1 MPTAPLQH
9 TSFVYRK
16 GAIGV
21 LFCGTYAGPCN
32 AAAACLPAMIVHDDK
47 VPSQQSQIA
56 NTAAAFPCIVAA
68 GVD

>member
-1 MPTAPLQH
+1 M
-9 TSFVYRK
+9 
-16 GAIGV
+16 